1 MLVLL
6 LKIPTL
12 KVWAKPFLDSERWC
26 LKLNWVMIGSFAP
39 VGGVTVT
46 VTRKEWLIEPL
57 AAVTLTL

>member
-46 VTRKEWLIEPL
+46 VTRKE
-57 AAVTLTL
+57 